1 MPASIDV
8 YLFALLAAIFWGSA
22 PVVFKKGLE
31 AEGTSMLATIVA
43 SVVGFTLF
51 FGLSTALYGPEESY
65 LGLPPAGIAVFLLGG
80 AVGSALGRL
89 AQYAGVNRV
98 GASVNTAVMN
108 TRPLFASVL
117 GVTLLGEPYSI
128 WLAIGVVTITGGVVS
143 LSFSRGGDIRGWQVY
158 ELAFP
163 LAGALAYGG
172 GNVIRR
178 YGFTLTGSDP
188 ISAIVW
194 NELAALLVLG
204 GYVVGRYGRDAFA
217 VSARTYGFFAL
228 GSLFSSIGLLSLFV
242 ALSRGPVIIVDPL
255 SATSPLFAALF
266 TYLFL
271 RRVEVVTR
279 GVIAGAALVVVGVVF
294 VTVA

>member
-1 MPASIDV
+1 MSASIDV
-8 YLFALLAAIFWGSA
+8 YLFAILAALFWGLA
-22 PVVFKKGLE
+22 PVVFKKGME
-31 AEGTSMLATIVA
+31 AEGTSMLATVVA
-43 SVVGFTLF
+43 SVVGFSLF
-51 FGLSTALYGPEESY
+51 LGLSTALHGPGDSY

-80 AVGSALGRL
+80 AVGSAAGRL
-89 AQYAGVNRV
+89 MQYAGVNRV

-117 GVTLLGEPYSI
+117 GIALLGEPYSI
-128 WLAIGVVTITGGVVS
+128 WLAIGVVAITAGVVS
-143 LSFSRGGDIRGWQVY
+143 LSFSRGGDVRGWRTY

-204 GYVVGRYGRDAFA
+204 GYVVGRYGREAFA
-217 VSARTYGFFAL
+217 VPARTYGFFAL
-228 GSLFSSIGLLSLFV
+228 GSLFSSTGLLSLFV
-242 ALSRGPVIIVDPL
+242 ALSRGPVVVVDPL
-255 SATSPLFAALF
+255 SATSPLFAAVF

-279 GVIAGAALVVVGVVF
+279 GMIAGAVLVVGGVAF